1 MHFKLGKI
9 DPSLLV
15 YSFVLVHLLIYGTVM
30 WFYVSHE
37 CEFFLSPHQRKFFCQ
52 YRQLTITFLKS

>member
-15 YSFVLVHLLIYGTVM
+15 YSFVLMHLLIYRTVM
-30 WFYVSHE
+30 WFYVSHG
-37 CEFFLSPHQRKFFCQ
+37 CEFF
-52 YRQLTITFLKS
+52 